1 MKTAIVVIL
10 LVVVLYMASS
20 APAPVAAQ
28 GLPSGAGLPVVGVP
42 DVLSPVQL
50 NGSANINSSN
60 QVILASNGAQTFQ
73 GPPASLLALRTGTAN
88 SFIGKTGLYLPAKWQ
103 ASPPVRR

>member
-28 GLPSGAGLPVVGVP
+28 SLPSGSGLPVVGVP
-42 DVLSPVQL
+42 DVLSPVQI

-60 QVILASNGAQTFQ
+60 QVVLAASGAQTSQ
-73 GPPASLLALRTGTAN
+73 APPTSLLALRTASAN
-88 SFIGKTGLYLPAKWQ
+88 SFIQKSGLYLPPSWKGA
-103 ASPPVRR
+103 PPRR